1 MSWKENIRE
10 GLYHRY
16 LATITTECRKKKWNS
31 WWIKKKTKVL
41 IYKKDLQIEL
51 VMEYRT
57 TRVYIFR
64 ARLEFKSYDVI
75 LSRK

>member
-10 GLYHRY
+10 GLYHRH
-16 LATITTECRKKKWNS
+16 LATITTKCTKKSEIVDESRKKP
-31 WWIKKKTKVL
+31 VL
-41 IYKKDLQIEL
+41 IYKKDLPIEL

-64 ARLEFKSYDVI
+64 ARFEFKSYDLI

>member
-10 GLYHRY
+10 GLYHRH
-16 LATITTECRKKKWNS
+16 LATITTKCTKKSEIVDESRKKPKCWF
-31 WWIKKKTKVL
+31 IRK
-41 IYKKDLQIEL
+41 ICQFEL

-64 ARLEFKSYDVI
+64 ARFEFKSYDLI